1 MIEILLGATEA
12 IMNPPKMA
20 ELGLTP
26 KSGFLTI
33 ITVVLEGV
41 LTEKGRSR
49 DRRGEKENKS
59 RETRRERADRETER
73 HGDRERR
80 KERDKETRRPG
91 DKERGDRAHDKT
103 GDV

>member
-1 MIEILLGATEA
+1 
-12 IMNPPKMA
+12 MNPPKMA

-41 LTEKGRSR
+41 LTEKGRLR
-49 DRRGEKENKS
+49 DRQEEKETGRQGS
-59 RETRRERADRETER
+59 DRETRRQGDTER
-73 HGDRERR
+73 K
-80 KERDKETRRPG
+80 KERNKETGRQG
-91 DKERGDRAHDKT
+91 DNERGDRAHGKR

>member
-26 KSGFLTI
+26 KTGFLAI
-33 ITVVLEGV
+33 IIVVLEGV
-41 LTEKGRSR
+41 LTEKGRLR
-49 DRRGEKENKS
+49 DRQGEKGTGRQES
-59 RETRRERADRETER
+59 DRETRRQ
-73 HGDRERR
+73 
-80 KERDKETRRPG
+80 G
-91 DKERGDRAHDKT
+91 DKERGDRARGRR

>member
-26 KSGFLTI
+26 KTGFLTI

-41 LTEKGRSR
+41 LTEKGRLR
-49 DRRGEKENKS
+49 DRQGADRETGRQGS
-59 RETRRERADRETER
+59 DRETRRQ
-73 HGDRERR
+73 
-80 KERDKETRRPG
+80 G
-91 DKERGDRAHDKT
+91 DKERGDRARGRR